1 MLCSY
6 EENENFKYLIPIDT
20 CDDDDECVKI
30 FGFIHESI
38 RQLMFRRYGEEFW
51 ASVLARAGFESGKEN
66 IVNHYYPDSDTYSL
80 VDSVAALSKMSREQ
94 VWEMYGAFLIE
105 YTMEIGW
112 DELLRTL
119 SPDLKGFLDNL
130 DSLHYFIDHVVY
142 KANLR
147 GPSFRCEQNDDGTIT
162 LHYFTGRPG
171 LYPIVKG
178 VLREVARRIYLSEI
192 SISISGRTQ
201 RSVQLSTGERV
212 EEHVI
217 MVIKE
222 SSSKGSSEGNI
233 ATLNETNSDS
243 TSSIISSSD
252 LKFNLENCIL
262 RVSHNDFLT
271 AFPYH
276 FIVDRDCKLVQAG
289 KDLYK
294 HILPELLEP
303 GTPIIRIFEITRPQ
317 IPLDFDNIC
326 NFINA
331 VFVLQVKL
339 PPSNLQKMNNNR
351 ILNEVDG
358 NTMMEGN
365 PNQQL
370 KLKGQMILLESKAH
384 VIYLCSPYV
393 TSIPELLQFGMRLS
407 AMPLHDATRDL
418 ILLNQQRLSD
428 VEVNLQLEAN
438 NEQLEQMARDLEMEK
453 GKTDAL
459 LKEMLPATVAQQLIL
474 GKSVDAKEYEEAT
487 VMFCDVPNFYNIV
500 LHCQPKDVVHL
511 LNELFTKF
519 DRLVVYH
526 NVYKVETVGD
536 SYMTV
541 GGIPEVTENHCELI
555 CHVALG
561 MLWEGRT
568 VEDPVLKKPLQIRAG
583 IHSGPIVAGVVGAKM
598 PRYCLFGDTVNTA
611 SRMES
616 HSPTARIHCS
626 NSAYEAA
633 NKCGRFDFEKRGT
646 VFIKGKGNM
655 ETYYLKKSFKK
666 SIWEIIQRDRDE
678 NINSI
683 DGYKELEEACDLDTE
698 VTINEGLK
706 AQSKTCT
713 IS

>member
-1 MLCSY
+1 M
-6 EENENFKYLIPIDT
+6 
-20 CDDDDECVKI
+20 

-51 ASVLARAGFESGKEN
+51 ANVLLRTGFESGKEN
-66 IVNHYYPDSDTYSL
+66 IVNHYYPDSDTYAL
-80 VDSVAALSKMSREQ
+80 VDSVAALAKMSREQ

-147 GPSFRCEQNDDGTIT
+147 GPSFRCEQNDDGSIT

-178 VLREVARRIYLSEI
+178 VLREVAKRIYLSEI
-192 SISISGRTQ
+192 AISISGRTQ
-201 RSVQLSTGERV
+201 RSVQMSTGERV

-217 MVIKE
+217 MHIRETPV
-222 SSSKGSSEGNI
+222 KGTTENTPAIGNG
-233 ATLNETNSDS
+233 ANSDS
-243 TSSIISSSD
+243 TSSVMSSSD
-252 LKFNLENCIL
+252 LKFSLENCTL

-271 AFPYH
+271 SFPYH

-339 PPSNLQKMNNNR
+339 PPSNLQKINSK
-351 ILNEVDG
+351 ILNENDI
-358 NTMMEGN
+358 NSSTEGN

-370 KLKGQMILLESKAH
+370 KLKGQMILLESKNH
-384 VIYLCSPYV
+384 IIYLCSPYV

-438 NEQLEQMARDLEMEK
+438 NEQLERMAKDLELEK

-459 LKEMLPATVAQQLIL
+459 LKEMLPVTVAQQLIS

-487 VMFCDVPNFYNIV
+487 VMFCDVPNFHNIV
-500 LHCQPKDVVHL
+500 LYCQPKDVVHL

-541 GGIPEVTENHCELI
+541 GGIPEVIENHCELV

-568 VEDPVLKKPLQIRAG
+568 VEDPVLKRPLQIRAG
-583 IHSGPIVAGVVGAKM
+583 IHTGPIVAGVVGAKM

-626 NSAYEAA
+626 STTFEAA
-633 NKCGRFDFEKRGT
+633 NKCGRFEFEKRGT
-646 VFIKGKGNM
+646 VFIKGKGDM

-666 SIWEIIQRDRDE
+666 SIWEIIQRERDE

-683 DGYKELEEACDLDTE
+683 DGYRELDDGNDINTE
-698 VTINEGLK
+698 SIINEDLK
-706 AQSKTCT
+706 TQSKTCT

>member
-1 MLCSY
+1 MV
-6 EENENFKYLIPIDT
+6 NF
-20 CDDDDECVKI
+20 I

-38 RQLMFRRYGEEFW
+38 RQLMFRRYGEDFW
-51 ASVLARAGFESGKEN
+51 ANVLVRAGFESGKEN
-66 IVNHYYPDSDTYSL
+66 IVNHYYPDSDTYAL
-80 VDSVAALSKMSREQ
+80 VDSVAALAKMSREQ

-147 GPSFRCEQNDDGTIT
+147 GPSFRCEQNDDGSIT

-201 RSVQLSTGERV
+201 RSVQMSTGERV

-217 MVIKE
+217 MLIKE
-222 SSSKGSSEGNI
+222 TPTRNGTDVDPSIVNGGH
-233 ATLNETNSDS
+233 SDS

-252 LKFNLENCIL
+252 QKFNLDNSVL
-262 RVSHNDFLT
+262 RVSHNDFLA

-294 HILPELLEP
+294 HVIPELLEP

-339 PPSNLQKMNNNR
+339 PPSNLQKVNTSQINSRVPSENDMNSS
-351 ILNEVDG
+351 
-358 NTMMEGN
+358 EGN

-370 KLKGQMILLESKAH
+370 KLKGQMILLESKNH
-384 VIYLCSPYV
+384 IIYLCSPYV

-438 NEQLEQMARDLEMEK
+438 NEQLEQMAKDLEMEK

-459 LKEMLPATVAQQLIL
+459 LKEMLPASVAQQLIS

-487 VMFCDVPNFYNIV
+487 VMFCDVPNFHNIV

-541 GGIPEVTENHCELI
+541 GGIPEVYENHCELI

-561 MLWEGRT
+561 MLWEART

-626 NSAYEAA
+626 NNAYEAA
-633 NKCGRFDFEKRGT
+633 NKCGRFKFEKRGT
-646 VFIKGKGNM
+646 VFIKGKGDM

-678 NINSI
+678 NVNSI
-683 DGYKELEEACDLDTE
+683 DGYKELEDGTDIDTE
-698 VTINEGLK
+698 IIINESLK
-706 AQSKTCT
+706 TQSKTCT